1 MNFNNA
7 RKGEITKISCNGRKM
22 KIAIT
27 SSGENLDNE
36 IDLRFGRAKGFIIY
50 ETNDDTFEF
59 IHNIQNL
66 EAAQGAG
73 IQAAQNVV
81 NKNVEAVIT
90 GHCGPK
96 AFKVLS
102 TSDVKIYT
110 VGEGKIKEIIEKFKN
125 GELQEAAS
133 ADVEGHWV

>member
-1 MNFNNA
+1 MDLTILIVKSIMFHV
-7 RKGEITKISCNGRKM
+7 KGAYM
-22 KIAIT
+22 KIAIK

-50 ETNDDTFEF
+50 ETNDDSFEF
-59 IHNIQNL
+59 IDNVHNL

-96 AFKVLS
+96 PSRF
-102 TSDVKIYT
+102 YQ
-110 VGEGKIKEIIEKFKN
+110 
-125 GELQEAAS
+125 LQR
-133 ADVEGHWV
+133 

>member
-1 MNFNNA
+1 MNCQVHNVHV
-7 RKGEITKISCNGRKM
+7 KGGANM

-27 SSGENLDNE
+27 SSGKDLDNE
-36 IDLRFGRAKGFIIY
+36 IDLRFGRTKGFIIY
-50 ETNDDTFEF
+50 DLENSSYEF
-59 IHNIQNL
+59 IDNVQNL
-66 EAAQGAG
+66 EASQGAG

-110 VGEGKIKEIIEKFKN
+110 VGEGKINEVIEKFKN
-125 GELQEAAS
+125 GELQEASS
-133 ADVEGHWV
+133 ADVKGHWV